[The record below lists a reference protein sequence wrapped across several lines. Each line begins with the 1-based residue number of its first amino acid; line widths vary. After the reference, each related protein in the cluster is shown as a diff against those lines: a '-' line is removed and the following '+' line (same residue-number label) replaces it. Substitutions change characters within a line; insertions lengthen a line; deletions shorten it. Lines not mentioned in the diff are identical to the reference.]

1 MPQTAAA
8 MRAARVSPRLSKPCV
23 TAPPPHWNCSQAAKN
38 REKPAQP
45 MSTVKKR
52 RLRAILLSLT
62 GSPAPKRHKSGLRR
76 YLSLLGRYALP
87 RSRGRAAWGL
97 PPGFAHRDRELL
109 EFAGADD
116 LDRLG
121 GANLDLA
128 EPRIQVFQALGRRSV
143 ERHQGVALHQP
154 GLVGGALRLDRHD
167 QQAAVLVDPALHRL
181 GQRHLLGAD
190 PQVRPL
196 DAALGAQ
203 AGDHALGYIHSDGPP
218 VAPAEDP
225 AVHPDGAAL
234 DVDQGTA
241 AESRV
246 ERGVGLDQMLDL
258 AAPPAAPRR
267 RDGADG
273 AEGCLETA
281 RLADRQHDLSR
292 LEVVDL
298 GAWQRRRGQAVDLEQ
313 CQVGCRVAAYQ
324 RRVRALLVHDHLDI
338 VLLLDDVVCGQD
350 ESAVPDDAGARAA
363 PAGIDPDHALAGF
376 LDQFSDVVRKIFESR
391 HDVVCSLGLLR
402 NFDRLPP

>member
-62 GSPAPKRHKSGLRR
+62 GSPTPKRHKSGLRR

-87 RSRGRAAWGL
+87 RSRERAAWGL
-97 PPGFAHRDRELL
+97 APGFAHRDRELL
-109 EFAGADD
+109 DFTGPDD

-128 EPRIQVFQALGRRSV
+128 KPRIEVFQALGRRSV

-154 GLVGGALRLDRHD
+154 GLVGRALRLDRHD
-167 QQAAVLVDPALHRL
+167 QQAAVLVDPALHGL
-181 GQRHLLGAD
+181 GQWHLLGAD
-190 PQVRPL
+190 SEVRPL

-203 AGDHALGYIHSDGPP
+203 AGDHSLSDIHGDGPP
-218 VAPAEDP
+218 VAPTEDP
-225 AVHPDGAAL
+225 AVHADHATL
-234 DVDQGTA
+234 DVDQRAT

-246 ERGVGLDQMLDL
+246 ERRIGLDQVLDL
-258 AAPPAAPRR
+258 ATPPAAPRR
-267 RDGADG
+267 RDGAYR
-273 AEGCLETA
+273 AEGRLEA
-281 RLADRQHDLSR
+281 AGPADREHDLSR

-298 GAWQRRRGQAVDLEQ
+298 RARQRRGGQSIDLEQ
-313 CQVGCRVAAYQ
+313 RQVGCRIAAHQ
-324 RRVRALLVHDHLDI
+324 RRLGALVVHDHFDI
-338 VLLLDDVVCGQD
+338 VFLLDDMVCGQD

-363 PAGIDPDHALAGF
+363 PAGIDLNHAL
-376 LDQFSDVVRKIFESR
+376 
-391 HDVVCSLGLLR
+391 
-402 NFDRLPP
+402 

>member
-8 MRAARVSPRLSKPCV
+8 IRAARVSPRLSKPCV

-87 RSRGRAAWGL
+87 RSRAGPIPSPARGGGQGGVL

-109 EFAGADD
+109 EFAGPDD

-121 GANLDLA
+121 GANLDLP
-128 EPRIQVFQALGRRSV
+128 EPRIQVFQALGRGSV

-167 QQAAVLVDPALHRL
+167 QQAAVLVDPALHGL
-181 GQRHLLGAD
+181 GQWHLLGAD

-203 AGDHALGYIHSDGPP
+203 ARDDALGDIHGDGPP

-225 AVHPDGAAL
+225 AVHADHATL
-234 DVDQGTA
+234 DVDQRAT

-246 ERGVGLDQMLDL
+246 EGRIGLDQVLDL
-258 AAPPAAPRR
+258 ATPPAAPRR
-267 RDGADG
+267 RDGADR
-273 AEGCLETA
+273 AECRLEA
-281 RLADRQHDLSR
+281 AGPADREHDLSR

-298 GAWQRRRGQAVDLEQ
+298 GARQRRGGQSIDL
-313 CQVGCRVAAYQ
+313 A
-324 RRVRALLVHDHLDI
+324 
-338 VLLLDDVVCGQD
+338 
-350 ESAVPDDAGARAA
+350 
-363 PAGIDPDHALAGF
+363 
-376 LDQFSDVVRKIFESR
+376 
-391 HDVVCSLGLLR
+391 
-402 NFDRLPP
+402 